1 MKILITGNKGFIGS
15 ELSKRLEEKNHK
27 IFGIDTKANSNIFT
41 AELPEVDLVIHLAA
55 IGGVR
60 ESLADP
66 KKYWSVNVEGTKRII
81 EHYQNTRVLY
91 AGSSSQYEPHLNPY
105 AASKN
110 AIEYIPHPNSVV
122 MRFHTVYSDTPRFN
136 MFFDKLLNGKLEY
149 VTNHKRDFLHIEDL
163 CDAILT
169 IIDNPF
175 FKGPVDIGTGQSV
188 RIRDIAP
195 NLPVKEITLGERL
208 ETLADISKMKQLGWS
223 PKWTVQKFLTQQGF
237 DVKL

>member
-27 IFGIDTKANSNIFT
+27 IFGIDIKDGKNIFT

-60 ESLADP
+60 ESMSDP
-66 KKYWSVNVEGTKRII
+66 KKYWDMNVEGTRKIL
-81 EHYQNTRVLY
+81 EHYQKTRVLY

-105 AASKN
+105 AATKN
-110 AIEYIPHPNSVV
+110 VIEYIHHPNSVC
-122 MRFHTVYSDTPRFN
+122 MRFHTVYSKTPRFN

-149 VTNHKRDFLHIEDL
+149 VTNHKRDFIHVEDL
-163 CDAILT
+163 CSAILC

-175 FKGPVDIGTGQSV
+175 FKGPLDIGTGQNI

-195 NLPVKEITLGERL
+195 NLPVKEITLGERE
-208 ETLADISKMKQLGWS
+208 ETLADLTKIKSLGWK
-223 PKWTVQKFLTQQGF
+223 PKWTVQKFLSEEGF
-237 DVKL
+237 DL